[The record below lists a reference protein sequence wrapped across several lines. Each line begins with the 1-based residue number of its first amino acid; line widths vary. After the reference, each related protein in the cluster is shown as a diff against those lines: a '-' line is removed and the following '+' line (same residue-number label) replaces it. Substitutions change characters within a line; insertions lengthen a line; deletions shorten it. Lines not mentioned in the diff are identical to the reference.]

1 MQITEF
7 LMYYRLKHAFFHEN
21 RKYSHHTDKIL
32 EVQRVS
38 VEGEVSKLLFD
49 IYLKQSLEQS
59 L

>member
-7 LMYYRLKHAFFHEN
+7 LMYYRLKHAFFREN
-21 RKYSHHTDKIL
+21 RKYSDHTDKIL